1 MAQTRNLG
9 LRTKREAGKPRERV
23 APAAAV
29 TAVPTYWAGPRR
41 EGQCLKGTH
50 NYRHIQRCVRE
61 KGGVLSGVQ
70 WRKLELG
77 ENILPTYEV
86 KLSTLEE
93 MVPTG

>member
-1 MAQTRNLG
+1 M
-9 LRTKREAGKPRERV
+9 
-23 APAAAV
+23 
-29 TAVPTYWAGPRR
+29 
-41 EGQCLKGTH
+41 
-50 NYRHIQRCVRE
+50 
-61 KGGVLSGVQ
+61 SGVQ